1 MLAMETENK
10 ECFGEVFNVGTSTNH
25 SVLEVAE
32 MVDHEYTFIPTRKGE
47 AETTLADIT
56 KSQSLLGYNPSVE
69 LKDWIKANQ

>member
-1 MLAMETENK
+1 
-10 ECFGEVFNVGTSTNH
+10 
-25 SVLEVAE
+25 

-56 KSQSLLGYNPSVE
+56 KAQSLLGYNPSVE